1 MSDMKNKNQKSYA
14 VASLAVLA
22 AIFIG
27 VVLLGQYLFRG
38 ARVDLTHNGQF
49 TLNQGTRNILKSIDE
64 PINLYF
70 YFTQAPTAQYP
81 QYSAYAKRVRE
92 MLEEMQ
98 QVSGGKIHL
107 KVIDPQP
114 FSEEEDQAIK
124 YQLTQV
130 PVNAD
135 KLIFGLAGTNA
146 TDGQAAVPFFDPR
159 KEALVE
165 YDIVKMLQS
174 LIKTEKLAVGF
185 ISTIPLTGGFDP
197 SAGRPTPPSAIYQQ
211 LGERFDM
218 RNLGESVTTIAPEIK
233 VVLLVHP
240 KNVNADTEYALDQ
253 FVMRGGRLMVFVD
266 PNAQL
271 DQAGSDPNNPSAAQF
286 ADKSSDLP
294 TLFKAWGVSYDR
306 NKIAIDRS
314 LAYNL
319 EATPD
324 RPVAKAPVI
333 IVAKPEQMDQGD
345 VASADLQT
353 MIIDTAGA
361 FSFNKGST
369 GLEMRPLLW
378 TSEDSQLVSAETA
391 RIIPVQDS
399 GSLLDNFQA
408 GKVKLTIAGNL
419 TGKFK
424 TAFPDRKGDGHLAES
439 KEAGVVMIVAD
450 SDMISDRMWVNVQQ
464 VFGQTAY
471 QAFADNGDFIINS
484 VDKLTGDVNL
494 INIRTRDR
502 QKITFSR
509 VDALRG
515 KAQAAFADTEQQLEK
530 QLQET
535 EQRLTELQQAKSTD
549 NQMVLSPEQQQALQ
563 SFQDKRLEINK
574 KLRDLRR
581 DLDKDIQSL
590 GGSIKLLG
598 TFAMPALLILFAM
611 WYFRRRTARRVLAAK
626 AG

>member
-1 MSDMKNKNQKSYA
+1 MTTINKNKTQKSYA

-27 VVLLGQYLFRG
+27 IVLLGQHLLRG
-38 ARVDLTHNGQF
+38 ARLDLTQSRQF
-49 TLNQGTRNILKSIDE
+49 TLNQGTRNIVKSIDE

-81 QYSAYAKRVRE
+81 TYAAYAKRVRE

-98 QVSGGKIHL
+98 QISGGKIRL

-165 YDIVKMLQS
+165 YDIAKMIQS
-174 LIKTEKLAVGF
+174 LIKTEKVAVGF
-185 ISTIPLTGGFDP
+185 ISSIPLAGGFDP
-197 SAGRPTPPSAIYQQ
+197 SAGRPTPPSALYQQ

-218 RNLGESVTTIAPEIK
+218 RNLGDSVTTIAPEVK
-233 VVLLVHP
+233 VVILVHP
-240 KNVNADTEYALDQ
+240 KSISADTEYALDQ

-271 DQAGSDPNNPSAAQF
+271 DQAGADPSNPSAAQF

-294 TLFKAWGVSYDR
+294 TLFKAWGISYDR
-306 NKIAIDRS
+306 NKIAIDRT

-324 RPVAKAPVI
+324 RPVGKAPVI
-333 IVAKPEQMDQGD
+333 LVAKPEQMDQGD

-353 MIIDTAGA
+353 MLIDTAGS
-361 FSFNKGST
+361 FSFAKGST

-378 TSEDSQLVSAETA
+378 TTEDSQLVSAETA
-391 RIIPVQDS
+391 RLIPVEDS

-408 GKVKLTIAGNL
+408 GKAKLTIAGNL

-424 TAFPDRKGDGHLAES
+424 TAFPDRQGDGHLAES
-439 KEAGVVMIVAD
+439 KEANAVMIVAD
-450 SDMISDRMWVNVQQ
+450 SDMISDRLWVTVQQ

-471 QAFADNGDFIINS
+471 QAFADNGDFIVNS
-484 VDKLTGDVNL
+484 VDKLTGDMNL

-509 VDALRG
+509 VDALRS

-530 QLQET
+530 ELQET

-549 NQMVLSPEQQQALQ
+549 NQMILSPEQQQALQ
-563 SFQDKRLEINK
+563 SFQNKRLEINK

-590 GGSIKLLG
+590 GGNIKLLG
-598 TFAMPALLILFAM
+598 TFAMPALLILFSI
-611 WYFRRRTARRVLAAK
+611 WYFRRRTARRLLAAQ
-626 AG
+626 A